1 MTPLYNGLMYFIWFI
16 VTFYMIFVVL
26 SIIVY
31 KNELF
36 KVPNNKILKRK
47 PLVSLIVP
55 AFNEEE
61 TVAQSIHSLT
71 KVSYKHVEFIFLNDG
86 SSDNTSK
93 IISEEIKK
101 LHKKGD
107 KRFRFVDNK
116 INKGKAATLNQGI
129 KLAKGE
135 FIACMDADTVVE
147 KDIFQKVLV
156 EFTGKEIG
164 AVTVS
169 VEVKNKNKL
178 LNKIISVEFNLGLSL
193 LLRIFS
199 FAGVVWVTPGPFS
212 IYRKS
217 VLDEI
222 GSFDS
227 KSMVEDHEIAFRIN
241 SAGYKIKNTMHAHV
255 WAFMPETFKGS
266 YIQRRRWY
274 SGSIITMFEHK
285 DKLFKKKQGLFS
297 FFIPFNMFIIFLSLV
312 MFVAT
317 STLLLIKLI
326 KQFIFFSQTG
336 FNFFAHWN
344 FIFDP
349 LYYGRINLMGASMFL
364 MVIVFILVGL
374 ILSKRSLKE
383 NPWGILLFPFFY
395 IFYQIYWW
403 GAVISTITKRGKIK
417 WR

>member
-1 MTPLYNGLMYFIWFI
+1 M
-16 VTFYMIFVVL
+16 VFVVL

-31 KNELF
+31 KDELF
-36 KVPNNKILKRK
+36 KTSENNILKRK
-47 PLVSLIVP
+47 PFVSLIVP

-61 TVAQSIHSLT
+61 TVANSIRSLK
-71 KVSYKHVEFIFLNDG
+71 KVSYKNVEFIFLNDG
-86 SSDNTSK
+86 SSDNTAK
-93 IISEEIKK
+93 IISREIA
-101 LHKKGD
+101 LLRKKGEN
-107 KRFRFVDNK
+107 RFRFIDNK
-116 INKGKAATLNQGI
+116 VNKGKAATLNQGI

-156 EFTGKEIG
+156 EFSHEKVG
-164 AVTVS
+164 AVTVA

-193 LLRIFS
+193 LLRVFS

-222 GSFDS
+222 NGFDP
-227 KSMVEDHEIAFRIN
+227 KSIVEDHEIAFRIN
-241 SAGYKIKNTMHAHV
+241 SAGYTIKNTMHAHV

-266 YIQRRRWY
+266 YVQRRRWY
-274 SGSIITMFEHK
+274 SGSIITLFDHK
-285 DKLFKKKQGLFS
+285 DKLFKKKEGLFS
-297 FFIPFNMFIIFLSLV
+297 FFIPFNMFIIFLSLI
-312 MFVAT
+312 FFLAT
-317 STLLLIKLI
+317 VIFSLVKLV

-349 LYYGRINLMGASMFL
+349 LYYGRVNILGASMFI

-374 ILSKRSLKE
+374 ILSKRRLRD
-383 NPWGILLFPFFY
+383 NPLGIILFPFFY
-395 IFYQIYWW
+395 VFYQIYWW
-403 GAVISTITKRGKIK
+403 GAVISTITTKRGKLK